1 MSALSFLYSVNYDNF
16 INDFLK
22 INIRGFLMSFRTK
35 RVLLSTPLIAIFEF
49 FLMKY
54 LFLLFGGLNDVH
66 LISLTLLFVL
76 LNTVPMFFEEKK
88 SRFITRAIDEISV
101 IWIWMSLFF
110 FFDILFIY
118 IIGAFVELPFYIIVL
133 LLLLV
138 PIITIYSYWH
148 AHRIIVHEKII
159 ELDSINQDM
168 NILHLSDVHYGS
180 IRHKKHILDLANKIK
195 EIEDNCDLAIVSGD
209 LADGSCVVEED
220 DLLPLKDVNIPI
232 VFTAGNHD
240 FYPGIENVYNA
251 CRKAGIIILDNE
263 GMEFKDLN
271 IFGLTYSF
279 EEIETVSLDVLK
291 SFIKDDKVNIINFHV
306 PQIWEEFSRL
316 GFDIQLSGHTHG
328 GQFYPVVWIGNMI
341 MYNMGLFKKT
351 IDGKDKYLHV
361 TTGVGSMDYPFR
373 WGTDS
378 ELVILKLRN
387 KK

>member
-1 MSALSFLYSVNYDNF
+1 MMGIF
-16 INDFLK
+16 INDFIK
-22 INIRGFLMSFRTK
+22 INIRGFLMSFRTR
-35 RVLLSTPLIAIFEF
+35 RVLMSTPFIAIFEF

-54 LFLLFGGLNDVH
+54 LFLLFGGLDNIY
-66 LISLTLLFVL
+66 LILLTVLFVL
-76 LNTVPMFFEEKK
+76 FKTVPMFFEEKK
-88 SRFITRAIDEISV
+88 SRLITRTLDEISV
-101 IWIWMSLFF
+101 FWIWMSLFF
-110 FFDILFIY
+110 FFDILFIC
-118 IIGAFVELPFYIIVL
+118 IIGFFVELPFYIIVA

-138 PIITIYSYWH
+138 PIITVYSYWH
-148 AHRIIVHEKII
+148 AHRIIVHEKTI
-159 ELDSINQDM
+159 ELDNINQDI

-180 IRHKKHILDLANKIK
+180 IRHKKHILDLKDKIK
-195 EIEDNCDLAIVSGD
+195 ETEGKCDLAIISGD

-220 DLLPLKDVNIPI
+220 AFLPLKDINIPI
-232 VFTAGNHD
+232 IFTPGNHD
-240 FYPGIENVYNA
+240 FYPGIENVYKS
-251 CRKAGIIILDNE
+251 CKKAGIIILDNE

-279 EEIETVSLDVLK
+279 GEMETVSLDDLK

-306 PQIWEEFSRL
+306 PQNWEEFSRL

-351 IDGKDKYLHV
+351 IDGKVKYLHV

-387 KK
+387 KN

>member
-1 MSALSFLYSVNYDNF
+1 MGIF
-16 INDFLK
+16 INDFIK
-22 INIRGFLMSFRTK
+22 INSRGFLMSFRTK
-35 RVLLSTPLIAIFEF
+35 RVLMSTPLIAIFEF

-54 LFLLFGGLNDVH
+54 LFLLFGGLDTVY
-66 LISLTLLFVL
+66 LLLLTLLFVL
-76 LNTVPMFFEEKK
+76 LNIVPMFFEEKK
-88 SRFITRAIDEISV
+88 SRLITRTLDEISGF
-101 IWIWMSLFF
+101 WIWMSLFF

-118 IIGAFVELPFYIIVL
+118 IIKSFVELPFYIIAA

-138 PIITIYSYWH
+138 PIITVYSYWH
-148 AHRIIVHEKII
+148 AHRIIVHEKTI

-168 NILHLSDVHYGS
+168 NIIHLSDVHYGS
-180 IRHKKHILDLANKIK
+180 IRYKKHILDLRDKIK
-195 EIEDNCDLAIVSGD
+195 EIEGKCDLAIISGD

-220 DLLPLKDVNIPI
+220 DFMPLKDVNIPI

-263 GMEFKDLN
+263 GMDFKDLN

-279 EEIETVSLDVLK
+279 DEIETVSLDGLK
-291 SFIKDDKVNIINFHV
+291 SFIKEDKVNMINFHV
-306 PQIWEEFSRL
+306 PQNWELFSRI

-328 GQFYPVVWIGNMI
+328 GQFYPVVWMGNMI
-341 MYNMGLFKKT
+341 MYNKGLFKRS
-351 IDGKDKYLHV
+351 IGGKDRYLHV

-378 ELVILKLRN
+378 ELVILKLRKRN
-387 KK
+387 

>member
-1 MSALSFLYSVNYDNF
+1 MGIF
-16 INDFLK
+16 INDFIK

-35 RVLLSTPLIAIFEF
+35 RVLMSTPLIAIFEF

-54 LFLLFGGLNDVH
+54 LFLLFGGLDTVH
-66 LISLTLLFVL
+66 LILLTLLFVL

-88 SRFITRAIDEISV
+88 SRLITRTLDEISGF
-101 IWIWMSLFF
+101 WIWMSLFF

-118 IIGAFVELPFYIIVL
+118 IIGSFVELPFYIVVA

-138 PIITIYSYWH
+138 PVITVYSYWH
-148 AHRIIVHEKII
+148 AHKMIVHEKTI
-159 ELDSINQDM
+159 ELDNINQEI

-180 IRHKKHILDLANKIK
+180 IRHKKHILDLASKIK
-195 EIEDNCDLAIVSGD
+195 EIGGKCDLAIISGD

-220 DLLPLKDVNIPI
+220 VFLPLKDINVPI
-232 VFTAGNHD
+232 IFTPGNHD
-240 FYPGIENVYNA
+240 FYPGIENVYKA
-251 CRKAGIIILDNE
+251 CKKAGIIILDNK

-279 EEIETVSLDVLK
+279 DEIETVSIEELL
-291 SFIKDDKVNIINFHV
+291 SFVREDKVNVMNYHV
-306 PQIWEEFSRL
+306 PQNWEEFSSL

-341 MYNMGLFKKT
+341 MYNMGLFKKN
-351 IDGKDKYLHV
+351 IGGKDRYLHV

-378 ELVILKLRN
+378 ELVILKLRPKN
-387 KK
+387 

>member
-1 MSALSFLYSVNYDNF
+1 
-16 INDFLK
+16 
-22 INIRGFLMSFRTK
+22 MSFRTR
-35 RVLLSTPLIAIFEF
+35 RVLMSTPLIAIFEF

-54 LFLLFGGLNDVH
+54 LFLLFGGLDDSY
-66 LISLTLLFVL
+66 LLLLTILFVL

-88 SRFITRAIDEISV
+88 SRFITRALDEISGF
-101 IWIWMSLFF
+101 WIWMSLFF

-118 IIGAFVELPFYIIVL
+118 ILGAFVEIPFYIIVA

-148 AHRIIVHEKII
+148 AHKIIVHEKTI
-159 ELDSINQDM
+159 ELDNINQDI

-180 IRHKKHILDLANKIK
+180 IRHKKHILDLANKMK
-195 EIEDNCDLAIVSGD
+195 EIEDRCDLAIISGD
-209 LADGSCVVEED
+209 LADGSCIVEED
-220 DLLPLKDVNIPI
+220 DFLPLKDVNIPI
-232 VFTAGNHD
+232 VFTPGNHD

-263 GMEFKDLN
+263 GMSFKDLN

-279 EEIETVSLDVLK
+279 DEIETVSADELL
-291 SFIKDDKVNIINFHV
+291 SFVDGAKVNVINYHV
-306 PQIWEEFSRL
+306 PQNWEEFSSL

-328 GQFYPVVWIGNMI
+328 GQFYPVVWIGNLI
-341 MYNMGLFKKT
+341 MYNMGLFKKN
-351 IDGKDKYLHV
+351 IGGKDKYLHV

-378 ELVILKLRN
+378 ELVILKLRPKN
-387 KK
+387 

>member
-1 MSALSFLYSVNYDNF
+1 MAIF
-16 INDFLK
+16 INDFIK

-35 RVLLSTPLIAIFEF
+35 RVLMSTPLIAIFEF

-54 LFLLFGGLNDVH
+54 LFLLFGGLDDFY
-66 LISLTLLFVL
+66 LLLLTLLFVL

-88 SRFITRAIDEISV
+88 SRLITRTLDEISSF
-101 IWIWMSLFF
+101 WIWMSLFF

-118 IIGAFVELPFYIIVL
+118 IIGSFVELPFYIIAA

-148 AHRIIVHEKII
+148 AHKIIIHEKTI
-159 ELDSINQDM
+159 ELDKINQDI
-168 NILHLSDVHYGS
+168 NIVHLSDVHYGA
-180 IRHKKHILDLANKIK
+180 IRHKKIISDLRDKLNELAPS
-195 EIEDNCDLAIVSGD
+195 CDLAIISGD

-220 DLLPLKDVNIPI
+220 DFLPLKDVNIPM

-263 GMEFKDLN
+263 GMEFKGLN
-271 IFGLTYSF
+271 IFGLTFSF
-279 EEIETVSLDVLK
+279 EEIETVTANDLK
-291 SFIKDDKVNIINFHV
+291 EFIQEDKVNIINFHV
-306 PQIWEEFSRL
+306 PQNWEDFSRL

-328 GQFYPVVWIGNMI
+328 GQFHPVTWIGDLI
-341 MYNMGLFKKT
+341 WYNRGLFKSK
-351 IDGKDKYLHV
+351 IGGKDKYLHV

-378 ELVILKLRN
+378 ELVILKLR
-387 KK
+387 KKN

>member
-1 MSALSFLYSVNYDNF
+1 MAIF
-16 INDFLK
+16 INDFIK
-22 INIRGFLMSFRTK
+22 INIRGFLMSFRTR
-35 RVLLSTPLIAIFEF
+35 RVLMSTPFIAIFEF

-54 LFLLFGGLNDVH
+54 LFLLFGGLDDVY
-66 LISLTLLFVL
+66 LILLTLLFVL
-76 LNTVPMFFEEKK
+76 LNIIPMFFEEKK
-88 SRFITRAIDEISV
+88 SRFITRTLDEISV

-118 IIGAFVELPFYIIVL
+118 IIGAFVELPFYFMVI

-148 AHRIIVHEKII
+148 AHRIIVHEKTI
-159 ELDSINQDM
+159 ELDNINQDI

-180 IRHKKHILDLANKIK
+180 IRHKKHIIDLANKIK
-195 EIEDNCDLAIVSGD
+195 EIEDKCDLAIISGD

-279 EEIETVSLDVLK
+279 EEIETVSLDELK

-306 PQIWEEFSRL
+306 PQSWEEFSSL

-351 IDGKDKYLHV
+351 IDAKDKYLHV

-387 KK
+387 KN

>member
-1 MSALSFLYSVNYDNF
+1 MGIF
-16 INDFLK
+16 INDFIK
-22 INIRGFLMSFRTK
+22 INIRGFLMSFRTR
-35 RVLLSTPLIAIFEF
+35 RVLMSTPFVAIFEF

-54 LFLLFGGLNDVH
+54 LFLLFGGLDTVY
-66 LISLTLLFVL
+66 LLLLTLLFVL
-76 LNTVPMFFEEKK
+76 LNILPMFFEEKK
-88 SRFITRAIDEISV
+88 SRWITRTLDEISCF
-101 IWIWMSLFF
+101 WIWMSLFF

-118 IIGAFVELPFYIIVL
+118 IIGFFVELPFYIIVTL
-133 LLLLV
+133 ILLV
-138 PIITIYSYWH
+138 PIITVYSYWH

-159 ELDSINQDM
+159 ELDNINQDV

-180 IRHKKHILDLANKIK
+180 IRYKKHIRDLRDKIK
-195 EIEDNCDLAIVSGD
+195 ETEDKCDLAIISGD

-220 DLLPLKDVNIPI
+220 DFMPLKDVNIPI

-279 EEIETVSLDVLK
+279 DEIETVSLDELK
-291 SFIKDDKVNIINFHV
+291 SFIKEDKVNIINFHV
-306 PQIWEEFSRL
+306 PQNWELFSKL

-328 GQFYPVVWIGNMI
+328 GQFYPVVWIGNRV
-341 MYNMGLFKKT
+341 MYNKGLFKKN
-351 IDGKDKYLHV
+351 IGGKDRYLHV

-378 ELVILKLRN
+378 ELVILNLR
-387 KK
+387 KKN

>member
-1 MSALSFLYSVNYDNF
+1 
-16 INDFLK
+16 
-22 INIRGFLMSFRTK
+22 MSFRTR
-35 RVLLSTPLIAIFEF
+35 RVLMSTPLIAIFEF

-54 LFLLFGGLNDVH
+54 LFLLFGGLDDSY
-66 LISLTLLFVL
+66 LLLLTILFVL

-88 SRFITRAIDEISV
+88 SRFITRALDEISGF
-101 IWIWMSLFF
+101 WIWMSLFF

-118 IIGAFVELPFYIIVL
+118 ILGTFVELPFYLIVA

-148 AHRIIVHEKII
+148 AHRIIVHEKTI
-159 ELDSINQDM
+159 ELDKIIQDIN
-168 NILHLSDVHYGS
+168 IVHLSDVHFGA
-180 IRHKKHILDLANKIK
+180 IRHKKIISDLRDKLN
-195 EIEDNCDLAIVSGD
+195 DLSSTCDLAIISGD

-220 DLLPLKDVNIPI
+220 DFLPLKDVNIPM

-263 GMEFKDLN
+263 GMEFKGLN
-271 IFGLTYSF
+271 IFGLTFSF
-279 EEIETVSLDVLK
+279 EEIETVTANDLK
-291 SFIKDDKVNIINFHV
+291 EFIQEDKVNIINFHV
-306 PQIWEEFSRL
+306 PQNWEDFSRL

-328 GQFYPVVWIGNMI
+328 GQFHPVTWIGDLI
-341 MYNMGLFKKT
+341 WYNRGLFKSK
-351 IDGKDKYLHV
+351 IGGKDKYLHV

-378 ELVILKLRN
+378 ELVILKLR
-387 KK
+387 KKN